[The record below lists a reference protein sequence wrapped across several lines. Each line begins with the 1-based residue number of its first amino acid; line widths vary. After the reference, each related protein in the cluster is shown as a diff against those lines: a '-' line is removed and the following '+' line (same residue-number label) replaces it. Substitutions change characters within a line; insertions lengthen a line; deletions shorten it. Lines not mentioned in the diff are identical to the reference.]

1 MIHCK
6 KNDLLYEDIT
16 CLCHSL
22 ARLWVL
28 CLVLLFLLGLGF
40 APSSVL
46 DVSSVLFSAFVYRA
60 VVFDGFVFR
69 TWIGCL
75 LFFSMLLFR
84 LFLSPSSF
92 WFYWYRHIVGLLL
105 IVSALGFPG
114 AFCSTKSSS

>member
-1 MIHCK
+1 MIHRK
-6 KNDLLYEDIT
+6 KNDLLYKDIT

-75 LFFSMLLFR
+75 LFFFDASFQA
-84 LFLSPSSF
+84 LS
-92 WFYWYRHIVGLLL
+92 
-105 IVSALGFPG
+105 
-114 AFCSTKSSS
+114 